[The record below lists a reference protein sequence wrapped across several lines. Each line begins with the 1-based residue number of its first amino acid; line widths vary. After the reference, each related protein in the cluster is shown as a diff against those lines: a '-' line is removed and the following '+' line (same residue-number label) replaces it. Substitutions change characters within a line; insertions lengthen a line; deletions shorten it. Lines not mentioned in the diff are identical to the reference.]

1 MKIAIVIQRY
11 GTEITG
17 GSEHLCRLTAERLA
31 RKGHEIDVLT
41 SCAKDYFSWKN
52 EYTQGRSVINGV
64 TVYRFPTTRTRDLES
79 FNKFSEQIYY
89 NYHTTEDE
97 MKWLEDQG
105 PMCPGLVDFLKS
117 MHRSYDRILFYT
129 YLYYPTVL
137 GMQIAPEKSVLVP
150 TAHDEPAIKLTIFR
164 EVFARPY
171 ALIYNTEAEKDFVA
185 SLFTPRQIQQVGGI
199 GVDVPRHVD
208 KHAFRRQQ
216 GLMDDYFYYGGRI
229 DAGKGCQEMIDF
241 HLRKKQ
247 QNPDLP
253 KLLLSGHLN
262 MELPRDPSVVYL
274 GYLSEEDKQAA
285 MAGASCTIIPSL
297 MESLS
302 IVLLESLAVRTPVLV
317 KEGSAVLKS
326 HCVKSNAGLYY
337 NDSDDFSA
345 CLDYLMDHPR
355 TCHQMG
361 INGQRYV
368 HNNYSWPRVVSL
380 YEQVLSQNS
389 GY

>member
-17 GSEHLCRLTAERLA
+17 GSEHLCRLTAERLV

-41 SCAKDYFSWKN
+41 SCAKDYISWKN
-52 EYTQGRSVINGV
+52 EYTQGRSVLNGV
-64 TVYRFPTTRTRDLES
+64 TVYRFPTTRPRDLES
-79 FNKFSEQIYY
+79 FNKFSEKIYY

-105 PMCPGLVDFLKS
+105 PLCPALVDFLKS

-137 GMQIAPEKSVLVP
+137 GMQVAPEKSALVP
-150 TAHDEPAIKLTIFR
+150 TAHDEPAIKLGIFR
-164 EVFARPY
+164 DVFAKPY
-171 ALIYNTEAEKDFVA
+171 ALIYNTEAEKEFA
-185 SLFTPRQIQQVGGI
+185 SSLFALRQIQKVAGI
-199 GVDVPRHVD
+199 GVDVPHHVE
-208 KHAFRRQQ
+208 KHAFRRRE
-216 GLMDDYFYYGGRI
+216 GLMEEYFYYGGRI

-241 HLRKKQ
+241 YLRKKQ
-247 QNPDLP
+247 QNQDLP
-253 KLLLSGHLN
+253 RLLLSGHLN

-274 GYLSEEDKQAA
+274 GYLSEEDKQSA
-285 MAGASCTIIPSL
+285 MAGALCTIIPSV

-317 KEGSAVLKS
+317 KEGSAVLKA
-326 HCVKSNAGLYY
+326 HCIKSNAGLYY
-337 NDSDDFSA
+337 NDYEEFSA
-345 CLDYLMDHPR
+345 CLDYMIDHPR

-368 HNNYSWPRVVSL
+368 HNNYSWPRVISI
-380 YEQVLSQNS
+380 YEQVLSQNA